1 MQYDKTEVFYKKQVN
16 MAINTKEIGES
27 KNTLYENVSSDQI
40 RITEDKLKLK
50 LEKFEKSIKRSNN
63 WLTWFGIFLMT
74 VAALN
79 AASFVDALGISGVAW
94 ETIFTII
101 AIVAF
106 IGLIISPIKYYRNKI
121 TIDNFIDGCKK
132 YE

>member
-1 MQYDKTEVFYKKQVN
+1 

-63 WLTWFGIFLMT
+63 WLTWFGIFLTT

-94 ETIFTII
+94 ETIFTIV

-106 IGLIISPIKYYRNKI
+106 IRLIISPIIYYRNKI
-121 TIDNFIDGCKK
+121 TIDDFIDGCKK

>member
-63 WLTWFGIFLMT
+63 WLTWFGIFLTT

-94 ETIFTII
+94 ETIFTIV

-121 TIDNFIDGCKK
+121 TIDDFIDGCKK